1 MATFISFIII
11 FGLIVLAHELGHYIL
26 GRKNGITITEFFIGM
41 GPTLFSFNKWG
52 TKFSLK
58 LFPIGGACLFEGEVG
73 NKPENENDNPSIEIT
88 KDANGT
94 QITEK
99 ENATPE
105 LSEGSFLC
113 ASVGARFS
121 TIFAGPVFN
130 FILAYL
136 IGLIIIGNTGIDLPI
151 LDRLTPGGQAEAV
164 GLEPGDVIIRIN
176 NERINVYR
184 QITFISFANRGE
196 ALNITY
202 ERDGV
207 TNTVV
212 LNPAYNEELNRHL
225 IGINAHGHF
234 TKTGALSV
242 FRNAYYEVKFG
253 MTTTLKSLRMLVQGQ
268 LGKDDIAGPV
278 GMATIVGE
286 TYQAARPHGVSVVI
300 LSMLNLA
307 MILSVNLGIINLLP
321 LPALDGGRLVFIII
335 EMIRGKPVAPEKE
348 GLVHLAGM
356 VVLMLL
362 MVFILFNDISRIFS

>member
-26 GRKNGITITEFFIGM
+26 GRKNGITVTEFFIGM

-73 NKPENENDNPSIEIT
+73 NKLETENEEE
-88 KDANGT
+88 
-94 QITEK
+94 Q
-99 ENATPE
+99 ENKTPE
-105 LSEGSFLC
+105 LREGSFLL

-136 IGLIIIGNTGIDLPI
+136 IGLIIIGNTGIDLPVLETI
-151 LDRLTPGGQAEAV
+151 TPGGQAEAV
-164 GLEPGDVIIRIN
+164 GLKSGDVIMRIN
-176 NERINVYR
+176 NEKINVYR
-184 QITFISFANRGE
+184 QISFISFTNRGE
-196 ALNITY
+196 TLNITY
-202 ERDGV
+202 ERNGV
-207 TNTVV
+207 PNTVV
-212 LNPAYNEELNRHL
+212 LNPAYNEELGRHL
-225 IGINAHGHF
+225 IGISAYGQYV
-234 TKTGALSV
+234 KTGALSV

-253 MTTTLKSLRMLVQGQ
+253 MTTTLKSLKMLVQGQ
-268 LGKDDIAGPV
+268 LSKDDVAGPV

-286 TYQAARPHGVSVVI
+286 TFQAARPHGISVVI
-300 LSMLNLA
+300 LSMLNIA

-321 LPALDGGRLVFIII
+321 LPALDGGRLVFIIL

-356 VVLMLL
+356 VVLMVL